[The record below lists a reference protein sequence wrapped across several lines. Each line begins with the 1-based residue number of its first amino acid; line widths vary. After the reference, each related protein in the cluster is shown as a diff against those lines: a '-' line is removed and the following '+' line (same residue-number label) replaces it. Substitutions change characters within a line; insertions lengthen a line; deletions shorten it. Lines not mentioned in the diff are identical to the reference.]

1 MTIRHLRIFAAV
13 VDCGT
18 MHAAAQKLYLS
29 QPTITQAVKE
39 LEEHYGC
46 LLFERYGRRL
56 MITPA
61 GQELLGHARE
71 LLGVYERMEQSM
83 KQQAGQKLLRIGA
96 TVILAE
102 QLLVPLVRAFE
113 GQNPEVRVEVLVDNS
128 SVLESR
134 LLSGELDAALLDA
147 AGRSGEIQLRPFLRE
162 ELSVAAAAV
171 LSPGPVSGAGDS
183 PAAGRVRLHHAGGGQ
198 YAPAASG
205 SVPGTVRPDPTD
217 QVVLHQSAHSGA
229 GGKGGHGGIG
239 ALAGADA
246 GGTGGRHPAG
256 DPGGGLCRNPG
267 DLGGSAPGPER
278 LCSPGAFSG
287 LLSGTVRPVL
297 SPAFIRIKTNNA
309 KKPRADPGFFVCCHE
324 TDVLGKNLLK
334 THCVSPINLL

>member
-134 LLSGELDAALLDA
+134 LLGGELDAALLDA

-162 ELSVAAAAV
+162 ELSVAAAPFYPLAQC
-171 LSPGPVSGAGDS
+171 PAPVTAGS
-183 PAAGRVRLHHAGGGQ
+183 W
-198 YAPAASG
+198 
-205 SVPGTVRPDPTD
+205 
-217 QVVLHQSAHSGA
+217 QSATSSC
-229 GGKGGHGGIG
+229 
-239 ALAGADA
+239 
-246 GGTGGRHPAG
+246 GRRAAC
-256 DPGGGLCRNPG
+256 PG
-267 DLGGSAPGPER
+267 
-278 LCSPGAFSG
+278 
-287 LLSGTVRPVL
+287 
-297 SPAFIRIKTNNA
+297 
-309 KKPRADPGFFVCCHE
+309 
-324 TDVLGKNLLK
+324 
-334 THCVSPINLL
+334 CVWQRSWDSTA

>member
-128 SVLESR
+128 SVLESPSAQR
-134 LLSGELDAALLDA
+134 G
-147 AGRSGEIQLRPFLRE
+147 AGRCPAGCRRAQWRDP
-162 ELSVAAAAV
+162 AASFPAGGAVGGGGAV

-183 PAAGRVRLHHAGGGQ
+183 PAAGRV
-198 YAPAASG
+198 
-205 SVPGTVRPDPTD
+205 
-217 QVVLHQSAHSGA
+217 
-229 GGKGGHGGIG
+229 
-239 ALAGADA
+239 
-246 GGTGGRHPAG
+246 
-256 DPGGGLCRNPG
+256 
-267 DLGGSAPGPER
+267 
-278 LCSPGAFSG
+278 
-287 LLSGTVRPVL
+287 
-297 SPAFIRIKTNNA
+297 
-309 KKPRADPGFFVCCHE
+309 
-324 TDVLGKNLLK
+324 
-334 THCVSPINLL
+334 